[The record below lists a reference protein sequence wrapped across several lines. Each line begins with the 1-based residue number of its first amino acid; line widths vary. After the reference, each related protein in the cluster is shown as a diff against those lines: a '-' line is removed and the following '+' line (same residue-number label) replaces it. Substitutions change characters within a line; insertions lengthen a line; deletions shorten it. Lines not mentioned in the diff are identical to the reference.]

1 MVKAEFFMANDQ
13 GEWLLTVDGAAHGN
27 PGDGGCGAANC
38 DETGALVKGL
48 SAILAALPIM
58 LQNTKVC

>member
-13 GEWLLTVDGAAHGN
+13 EDWLLTVDGAAHGN
-27 PGDGGCGAANC
+27 PGDAGSGAAIC

-48 SAILAALPIM
+48 SRYLGRTTI
-58 LQNTKVC
+58 